1 MEKTIEIVV
10 TTCPT
15 CEKEVAGLKI
25 AGIKIF
31 LCPHCQTLFYSSRGK
46 KVVLKKGER

>member
-10 TTCPT
+10 ITCPI

-31 LCPHCQTLFYSSRGK
+31 LCSRCKTLFYSSQGK